1 MAGAG
6 SRGGV
11 ARFETRNPAWEKKSR
26 EIFERQSF
34 MRTIGA
40 RIALLAPGV
49 CDLELPYRDDLCQ
62 QNVFLH
68 GGVITSIADTSCGIA
83 SSTLL
88 SPEAGILSVEFKYNM
103 MAPAAGERFI
113 ARGRVIRPGRTLT
126 IAESAVFAVKDGA
139 ENEIGR
145 MLATMMF
152 LDGKSAMQG
161 AAA

>member
-1 MAGAG
+1 MAGT
-6 SRGGV
+6 SPHGGI
-11 ARFETRNPAWEKKSR
+11 ARFTPRNPAWEKKSR

-34 MRTIGA
+34 MRMIGA
-40 RIALLAPGV
+40 GIAWLSPGA

-88 SPEAGILSVEFKYNM
+88 APEAGILSVEFKYNM
-103 MAPAAGERFI
+103 MAPATGERFI
-113 ARGRVIRPGRTLT
+113 ARGRVVRPGRTLT
-126 IAESAVFAVKDGA
+126 IAESAVFAVKGGV
-139 ENEIGR
+139 ETEIGR

-152 LDGKSAMQG
+152 LEGKGGMTAQG
-161 AAA
+161 A

>member
-6 SRGGV
+6 PRDGV
-11 ARFETRNPAWEKKSR
+11 ARFQPRNPAWEQKSR

-34 MRTIGA
+34 MRMIGV
-40 RIALLAPGV
+40 RIAALSPGA

-62 QNVFLH
+62 QNVYLH

-88 SPEAGILSVEFKYNM
+88 APDAGILSVEFKYNM

-113 ARGRVIRPGRTLT
+113 ARGRVIRSGRTLT
-126 IAESAVFAVKDGA
+126 VAESAVFAVNGGVEA
-139 ENEIGR
+139 EIGR

-152 LDGKSAMQG
+152 LESKGAMQG
-161 AAA
+161 RAA

>member
-11 ARFETRNPAWEKKSR
+11 ARFEPRNPAWEKKSR

-34 MRTIGA
+34 MRMIGA
-40 RIALLAPGV
+40 RIALLAPGI

-68 GGVITSIADTSCGIA
+68 GGVITSLADTSCGIA

-126 IAESAVFAVKDGA
+126 IAESAVFAVKDGV

-152 LDGKSAMQG
+152 LEGKSAMQG

>member
-1 MAGAG
+1 MPGA
-6 SRGGV
+6 SLREGV
-11 ARFETRNPAWEKKSR
+11 TRFEPRNPAWEKKSR

-34 MRTIGA
+34 MRMIGA
-40 RIALLAPGV
+40 RIAALSPSM

-62 QNVFLH
+62 QNVYLH

-88 SPEAGILSVEFKYNM
+88 SADAGILSVEFKYNM

-113 ARGRVIRPGRTLT
+113 ARGRVIRPGRTIT
-126 IAESAVFAVKDGA
+126 IAESAVFAVKDGV
-139 ENEIGR
+139 ETEIGR

-152 LDGKSAMQG
+152 LENKGAMKAQG
-161 AAA
+161 A

>member
-1 MAGAG
+1 MAGAS
-6 SRGGV
+6 SRGSI
-11 ARFETRNPAWEKKSR
+11 ARFEPRNPAWEKKSR

-34 MRTIGA
+34 MRMIGA
-40 RIALLAPGV
+40 RIAALSPGT

-88 SPEAGILSVEFKYNM
+88 SPDAGILSVEFKYNV

-113 ARGRVIRPGRTLT
+113 ARGRVVRPGRTLT
-126 IAESAVFAVKDGA
+126 IAESAVFAVKDGV
-139 ENEIGR
+139 ETEIGR

-152 LDGKSAMQG
+152 LEGKGAMTAQG
-161 AAA
+161 A

>member
-1 MAGAG
+1 MAGANPRDG
-6 SRGGV
+6 I
-11 ARFETRNPAWEKKSR
+11 ARFEPRNAAWEKKSR

-34 MRTIGA
+34 MRMIGA
-40 RIALLAPGV
+40 QIAALSPGA

-62 QNVFLH
+62 QNVYLH

-88 SPEAGILSVEFKYNM
+88 APDAGILSVEFKYNM
-103 MAPAAGERFI
+103 MAPAAGERFV
-113 ARGRVIRPGRTLT
+113 ARGRVIRSGRTLT
-126 IAESAVFAVKDGA
+126 IAESAVFAIKSGI
-139 ENEIGR
+139 ETEIGR

-152 LDGKSAMQG
+152 LENKGGMQG

>member
-1 MAGAG
+1 MAGT
-6 SRGGV
+6 SPHGGV
-11 ARFETRNPAWEKKSR
+11 ARFTPRNPAWESKSR

-34 MRTIGA
+34 MRALGA
-40 RIALLAPGV
+40 RIVSLAPGA
-49 CDLELPYRDDLCQ
+49 CDLELPFREDLCQ
-62 QNVFLH
+62 QNVYLH

-88 SPEAGILSVEFKYNM
+88 PPGAGILTVEFKYNLM
-103 MAPAAGERFI
+103 GPAAGERFI
-113 ARGRVIRPGRTLT
+113 ARGRVIRSGRTLT
-126 IAESAVFAVKDGA
+126 VVESAVSAVKDGA

-152 LDGKSAMQG
+152 LEGKSEMQG

>member
-1 MAGAG
+1 MAGAS

-11 ARFETRNPAWEKKSR
+11 ARFEPRNPAWEKKSR

-34 MRTIGA
+34 MRMIGA
-40 RIALLAPGV
+40 RISVLAPGV

-103 MAPAAGERFI
+103 MAPAA
-113 ARGRVIRPGRTLT
+113 
-126 IAESAVFAVKDGA
+126 VKDGV

-152 LDGKSAMQG
+152 LEGKNAMQG

>member
-1 MAGAG
+1 MPGV
-6 SRGGV
+6 SPRDGV
-11 ARFETRNPAWEKKSR
+11 ARFEPRNPAWEKRSR

-34 MRTIGA
+34 MRMIGA
-40 RIALLAPGV
+40 RIAALSPGY
-49 CDLELPYRDDLCQ
+49 CELELPYRDDLCQ

-126 IAESAVFAVKDGA
+126 IAESAVFAVKNGE

-152 LDGKSAMQG
+152 LEGKGGMQG

>member
-1 MAGAG
+1 MPGA
-6 SRGGV
+6 SLREGV
-11 ARFETRNPAWEKKSR
+11 ARFEPRNPAWEKKSR

-34 MRTIGA
+34 MRMIGA
-40 RIALLAPGV
+40 RIAVLAPGI
-49 CDLELPYRDDLCQ
+49 CDLDLPYRDDLCQ

-113 ARGRVIRPGRTLT
+113 ARGRVVRPGRTLT
-126 IAESAVFAVKDGA
+126 IAESAVFAVKDGK
-139 ENEIGR
+139 ETEIGR

-152 LDGKSAMQG
+152 LEGKGGMQG

>member
-1 MAGAG
+1 MAGAS
-6 SRGGV
+6 SREGV
-11 ARFETRNPAWEKKSR
+11 ARFEPRNPSWEKKSR

-34 MRTIGA
+34 MRLIGA
-40 RIALLAPGV
+40 RIASISPGF
-49 CDLELPYRDDLCQ
+49 CELELPYREDLCQ

-88 SPEAGILSVEFKYNM
+88 APDAGILSVEFKYNM
-103 MAPAAGERFI
+103 MAPAAGERFV

-126 IAESAVFAVKDGA
+126 VAESAVFAIKEGI
-139 ENEIGR
+139 ETEIGR

-152 LDGKSAMQG
+152 LEGKGAMQG
-161 AAA
+161 EAA

>member
-1 MAGAG
+1 MTGAG
-6 SRGGV
+6 PRGGV
-11 ARFETRNPAWEKKSR
+11 ARFEPRNPAWEKKSS

-34 MRTIGA
+34 MRMIGA
-40 RIALLAPGV
+40 RIALLSPGA
-49 CDLELPYRDDLCQ
+49 CDIELPYREDLCQ
-62 QNVFLH
+62 QNIYLH

-113 ARGRVIRPGRTLT
+113 ARGRVVKPGRTLT
-126 IAESAVFAVKDGA
+126 IAESAVFAVKDGV
-139 ENEIGR
+139 ETEIGR
-145 MLATMMF
+145 MLATMIA
-152 LDGKSAMQG
+152 LEGKGAMQG

>member
-1 MAGAG
+1 MTGAG
-6 SRGGV
+6 PRGGV
-11 ARFETRNPAWEKKSR
+11 ARFEPRNPAWEKKSR

-34 MRTIGA
+34 MRMIGA
-40 RIALLAPGV
+40 RIALLSPGA
-49 CDLELPYRDDLCQ
+49 CDIELPYREDLCQ
-62 QNVFLH
+62 QNIYLH

-113 ARGRVIRPGRTLT
+113 ARGRVVKPGRTLT
-126 IAESAVFAVKDGA
+126 IAESAVFAVKDGV
-139 ENEIGR
+139 ETEIGR
-145 MLATMMF
+145 MLATMIA
-152 LDGKSAMQG
+152 LEGKGAMQG

>member
-1 MAGAG
+1 MPGAG
-6 SRGGV
+6 PREGV
-11 ARFETRNPAWEKKSR
+11 ARFEPRNPAWEKKSR

-34 MRTIGA
+34 MRMIGA
-40 RIALLAPGV
+40 RIAALSPGV
-49 CDLELPYRDDLCQ
+49 CDLELPHRDDLCQ

-126 IAESAVFAVKDGA
+126 IAESAVFAVKDGK
-139 ENEIGR
+139 ETEIGR

-152 LDGKSAMQG
+152 LEGKGGMQG